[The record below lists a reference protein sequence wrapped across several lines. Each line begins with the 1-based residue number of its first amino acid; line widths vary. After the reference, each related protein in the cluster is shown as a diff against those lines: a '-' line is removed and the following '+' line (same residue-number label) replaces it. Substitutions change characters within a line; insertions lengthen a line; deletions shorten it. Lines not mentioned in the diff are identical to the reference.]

1 MKHLLLIIILLIPLA
16 LFCASYQFALELY
29 QDGLYEEAIVEF
41 QKVIDEYPTSE
52 EAETSLFYIGE
63 SYRTQENWAKAES
76 SFARLM
82 RAYPG
87 TDKPDRYQYYLALM
101 QYEQDKYQEAVTQ
114 FEDLIENYPNSQYS
128 KLALVDYVNCYY
140 LLNDYRSTILHG
152 ELLVRNYSENDQV
165 PELLLLVAKA
175 SFADNN
181 ADKGRQI
188 MKQIADDYPQSDA
201 RWQMIDLQMELL
213 EKEKGIQA
221 VIIELEKILLET
233 VPRQYEKR
241 MRQRLVND
249 YLETENYQSAMQNLE
264 EMVEKYNNADDL
276 DELILQYL
284 NTALQLKQYA
294 KVTDNRQLFDKVM
307 RESELKGKYE
317 LAIAWGYFSARN
329 SGESQ
334 KIVDKLLSEENT
346 GELQSETYYLA
357 GKIAEKKGRYKE
369 AIDYWQ
375 KILPFNPENA
385 PQILLDIGFIYHS
398 RFNNYD
404 MTMNYCR
411 QIITNYSN
419 PHYQFIAKRLLA
431 DCYSKLGDYAE
442 ALRVLESINLKEAEI
457 EGQEYYIKKS
467 IEYIRKYE
475 LEDYEQGFKKL
486 LNSLST
492 YLEYNNPALLQENLA
507 EILAYDLKDF
517 ARGASLLSAS
527 SPETGYRKA
536 LILLSQAEKI
546 ASTYIIMDNMGN
558 AGNEKAPYDDLLL
571 EVNTISFN
579 LGDTL
584 PEDRKE
590 EIKIKKLLIISGH
603 GRDVVS
609 RQENYLKKYPD
620 GEAYNEFLLELADKY
635 EADKDTL
642 KLVEAWQ
649 NLHKDD
655 RISEGEYFRTQIKL
669 AEYYYHSGNTQA
681 AYEKYSQF
689 RNEITYNQPEVMYH
703 FARVEFEHGSKLGVL
718 GSLLFLID
726 NVPGFASY
734 NEALLFLI
742 NGLRWADE
750 RLKAVEYAQ
759 YVPEEMRDAEFY
771 QEMADDYLRYDK
783 LEEAKTSLMH
793 IENKDNATL
802 LKLADLQYTTGDY
815 SLALYSYGVLQDK
828 GEQSEI
834 IYQRSG
840 EIYFDQE
847 DYQSAIGQYEGYLE
861 LADKEAEG
869 YNQVVV
875 QNIVCHYR
883 IKNRPKAEELEKK
896 YKDNLD
902 DAAKNEIAIAEGIY
916 YTDIDSKKAEK
927 TFNKLL
933 KEELTT
939 DQMIRTYFWRGVLYL
954 KYKNV
959 EKAKE
964 DFSTV
969 AGATNA
975 DFVNQAKFKLGLIN
989 FSENNFK
996 ESLDNYY
1003 YVIEH
1008 DEDGKLALEAAQ
1020 NFAKVCKTI
1029 EEWEKAIAAYE
1040 IILEKWGNQGLEGQ
1054 TIFDIAFCYYRDKR
1068 FQQAIEMFQQALG
1081 QVNDRELQAEAQYWI
1096 GMSYFEKDE
1105 FEQAVTEL
1113 LKVGYSYESY
1123 TQWAASA
1130 ELQAGEAYQKLNST
1144 AKARRIFERVIEKY
1158 GINSQW
1164 GELAKQR
1171 MQTM

>member
-783 LEEAKTSLMH
+783 LEEAKTSL
-793 IENKDNATL
+793 
-802 LKLADLQYTTGDY
+802 
-815 SLALYSYGVLQDK
+815 
-828 GEQSEI
+828 
-834 IYQRSG
+834 
-840 EIYFDQE
+840 
-847 DYQSAIGQYEGYLE
+847 
-861 LADKEAEG
+861 
-869 YNQVVV
+869 
-875 QNIVCHYR
+875 
-883 IKNRPKAEELEKK
+883 
-896 YKDNLD
+896 
-902 DAAKNEIAIAEGIY
+902 
-916 YTDIDSKKAEK
+916 
-927 TFNKLL
+927 
-933 KEELTT
+933 
-939 DQMIRTYFWRGVLYL
+939 
-954 KYKNV
+954 
-959 EKAKE
+959 
-964 DFSTV
+964 
-969 AGATNA
+969 
-975 DFVNQAKFKLGLIN
+975 
-989 FSENNFK
+989 
-996 ESLDNYY
+996 
-1003 YVIEH
+1003 
-1008 DEDGKLALEAAQ
+1008 
-1020 NFAKVCKTI
+1020 
-1029 EEWEKAIAAYE
+1029 
-1040 IILEKWGNQGLEGQ
+1040 
-1054 TIFDIAFCYYRDKR
+1054 
-1068 FQQAIEMFQQALG
+1068 
-1081 QVNDRELQAEAQYWI
+1081 
-1096 GMSYFEKDE
+1096 
-1105 FEQAVTEL
+1105 
-1113 LKVGYSYESY
+1113 
-1123 TQWAASA
+1123 
-1130 ELQAGEAYQKLNST
+1130 
-1144 AKARRIFERVIEKY
+1144 
-1158 GINSQW
+1158 
-1164 GELAKQR
+1164 
-1171 MQTM
+1171 